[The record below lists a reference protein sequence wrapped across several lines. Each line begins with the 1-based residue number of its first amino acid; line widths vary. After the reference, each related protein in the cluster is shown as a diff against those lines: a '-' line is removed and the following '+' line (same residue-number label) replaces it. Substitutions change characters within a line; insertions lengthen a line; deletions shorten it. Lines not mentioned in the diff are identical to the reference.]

1 MSEKTRN
8 RITTVCGLAFLSA
21 AALFAGLSPA
31 LADDHAEARFRGTG
45 KADPIRIAN
54 VRRSDGPAAG
64 QSLIRLDLA
73 WDHSWR
79 AAWEVKPEQ
88 TGGADTLKLESWDA
102 AWVFA
107 KFRKPGDEAYSHA
120 TLSTNKADYEAPAGA
135 KLDIGLSDDGNRG
148 VGLFVYRAT
157 AGSGANNFKGVT
169 LRWLHRADGV
179 DDPRAVELKVFGIQM
194 VYVPQCAFWAGDG
207 STSDVAGQFSAGDTA
222 DPFRVES
229 EEAITLGGTHKKNL
243 GNRDGIGMMT
253 VGEDFASGVTRTLP
267 PEFPKGYSAF
277 YCMRYELTE
286 GEYVAFL
293 NTLSFEQQ
301 ARLTG
306 NSTIALGKP
315 DAPAG
320 SPIPT
325 GGWEEGRPFL
335 DRCVIKIA
343 VPGVPAAGGK
353 PATPAVYRA
362 GAPYVACPFLLWT
375 ECLAYATWAGLRPMT
390 ELEYEKACRGPL
402 KPVPD
407 EFAWGTDRI
416 VGTIRPG
423 ACHDARRIVDV
434 TGMDDAADGYAI
446 QNPGEPD
453 ERVVYTGSNGP
464 DATRGNAAW
473 WGAVP
478 LRVGDNGVPLRAFG
492 GGKAPVAVMGPLRVG
507 IFATPDSGRVAAGAS
522 YWGIMEMTGNLSE
535 RVVTV
540 GHPAARR
547 FMGTHGSGSAITLW
561 KNASGIPSD
570 APDGWYFSDG
580 HELAIRGGANGT
592 WYDYNG
598 TLRTSD
604 RWNVQSRGG
613 AGATIRLLQF
623 LYGFRCVR
631 TAP

>member
-1 MSEKTRN
+1 MSRL
-8 RITTVCGLAFLSA
+8 LANESPFARARA
-21 AALFAGLSPA
+21 AVIATLLLKCTSLIAAVDP
-31 LADDHAEARFRGTG
+31 AEARFRGTG
-45 KADPIRIAN
+45 KADPIRIIN
-54 VRRSDGPAAG
+54 VRRADGPAAG
-64 QSLIRLDLA
+64 RSSVTFELA

-79 AAWEVKPEQ
+79 AAWDVAPEQ
-88 TGGADTLKLESWDA
+88 TGGTGTLKLESWDA

-107 KFRKPGDEAYSHA
+107 KFHKPGADGWSHA
-120 TLSTNKADYEAPAGA
+120 TLSTSASGHSVPAGA
-135 KLDIGLSDDGNRG
+135 KLDVGPSDDGKRG
-148 VGLFVYRAT
+148 LGAFVYRAA
-157 AGSGANNFKGVT
+157 AGSGANEWKGVT
-169 LRWLHRADGV
+169 LRWLHQADGV
-179 DDPRAVELKVFGIQM
+179 ADLKAVEMKVFALQM

-207 STSDVAGQFSAGDTA
+207 STRYVVGQFSAGDTT

-229 EEAITLGGTHKKNL
+229 KNAITLGGTSKGNL
-243 GNRDGIGMMT
+243 GNRDGIGMMD
-253 VGEDFASGVTRTLP
+253 VGEDFSSRLTRTLP
-267 PEFPKGYSAF
+267 AEFPKGYKAF

-306 NSTIALGKP
+306 STFSNLGKP

-325 GGWEEGRPFL
+325 GAWEEGRPFL
-335 DRCVIKIA
+335 DRNVIEIA
-343 VPGVPAAGGK
+343 VPGTRGAGGK
-353 PATPAVYRA
+353 TATPAVYKA
-362 GAPYVACPFLLWT
+362 GAPHVACPFLLWT
-375 ECLAYATWAGLRPMT
+375 ECLAYAAWAGLRPMT

-407 EFAWGTDRI
+407 EFAWGTNRV
-416 VGTIRPG
+416 VGTTRPG
-423 ACHDARRIVDV
+423 SCHDAWRIVKAAG
-434 TGMDDAADGYAI
+434 TDDAADGYAI
-446 QNPGEPD
+446 QNPGQPD
-453 ERVVYTGSNGP
+453 ERVVYTGRNGP

-478 LRVGDNGVPLRAFG
+478 LRTNGGRPLRAFG
-492 GGKAPVAVMGPLRVG
+492 GGKAPVPVMGPLRVG

-522 YWGIMEMTGNLSE
+522 YWGIMELTGNLSE

-547 FMGTHGSGSAITLW
+547 FAGTHGRGSAITLW
-561 KNASGIPSD
+561 KRNPGLPSD
-570 APDGWYFSDG
+570 QPEGWHFSNG
-580 HELAIRGGANGT
+580 HEFAVGGGANGS

-604 RWNVQSRGG
+604 RWNVQSGGG

-631 TAP
+631 TAH